1 MPISAMGI
9 LFHNKT
15 ETTIHLYYAMLRVNN
30 NKYLISIEH

>member
-15 ETTIHLYYAMLRVNN
+15 ETTIHLYYDSMLRVNN
-30 NKYLISIEH
+30 KYLIIEH